1 MTKRPQGCLVIF
13 FLSPLTV
20 RDKIIEMLDCL
31 SYGIVLDSL
40 NLCRNLI
47 TIIEKQLSGEI
58 RNDARFTECVVQL
71 LDAEGHA
78 FERRF
83 GMCGQERLAQ
93 QAGKVFGKFKAQGPD
108 ISGRSGNSDQFSP
121 VSDAADLCGNEVTPI
136 GPSTDDGVAIV
147 SHRVTSPVHEST
159 MPQRLDV

>member
-20 RDKIIEMLDCL
+20 RDKIIEVFDGL
-31 SYGIVLDSL
+31 SYWIVLDSL
-40 NLCRNLI
+40 NLCRDLI
-47 TIIEKQLSGEI
+47 TIVEKQLSGEI
-58 RNDARFTECVVQL
+58 RNDVRFTECAVQL

-78 FERRF
+78 LEHRF

-93 QAGKVFGKFKAQGPD
+93 QAAKVFGKFKAQGPD
-108 ISGRSGNSDQFSP
+108 VGGRNGNSDQFSP
-121 VSDAADLCGNEVTPI
+121 VSDAADSCGNEVPPI

-147 SHRVTSPVHEST
+147 SHRVTSPVHECT
-159 MPQRLDV
+159 MPQRLDA